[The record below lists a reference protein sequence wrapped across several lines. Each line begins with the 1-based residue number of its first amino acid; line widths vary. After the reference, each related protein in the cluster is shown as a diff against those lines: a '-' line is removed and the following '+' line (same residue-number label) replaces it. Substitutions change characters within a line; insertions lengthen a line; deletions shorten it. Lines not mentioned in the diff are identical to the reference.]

1 MTDRMSIGQFYTGKI
16 APAGVRPKTGR
27 PSNVNDGSFEEI
39 LQSNFVRF
47 SQHAEMRLRQRGIQM
62 DSEQLSKLETAID
75 KAAAKG
81 AKESL
86 VLLPETA
93 LIVNIKNRMVVTAM
107 DQSSMKDHV
116 FTQIDSAIVLT

>member
-1 MTDRMSIGQFYTGKI
+1 MTDRMTVGHLYAGKI
-16 APAGVRPKTGR
+16 APAGIRTNAGR
-27 PSNVNDGSFEEI
+27 QSKANDTNFEEI
-39 LQSNFVRF
+39 LQSNFVKF

-62 DSEQLSKLETAID
+62 GPEQLSKLETAID

-86 VLLPETA
+86 VLMPDTA

-107 DQSSMKDHV
+107 DQSSMKEHV